1 MNLGAIL
8 EAEDLN
14 LLQNQYSK
22 VLILK
27 TIKGAD
33 FHPGFKFIVLPI
45 NCAWNSLM
53 SKLEIFDCRRLSFAN
68 LSNYGSEGYRLR
80 V

>member
-1 MNLGAIL
+1 MNLGAIP
-8 EAEDLN
+8 EAEDLKF
-14 LLQNQYSK
+14 LQNQYSK

-53 SKLEIFDCRRLSFAN
+53 SKL
-68 LSNYGSEGYRLR
+68 
-80 V
+80 